1 MPFKPPA
8 LSASPDDHQDDST
21 PLLVPLEA
29 LQYNLHR
36 QLYPSHF
43 LHDTLDPPFAAF
55 MSQPPLS
62 PKTATASPPAPS
74 SDAAD
79 PPQPP
84 SNTTQASSSD
94 DGTPAHAC
102 QWTGCDKVL
111 SDPETLYNHLCNDHI
126 GRKSTGNLCLTC
138 KWKDCGTTCAKR
150 DHITSHLRVHTPL
163 KPHVC
168 EICKKPFK
176 RPQDLKK
183 HEKIHT
189 EEHHAQH
196 KHSKAITVTD
206 PAYSQRVRGDSDKP
220 RPVVP
225 SSGQSQGSAAARA
238 KSTSLPLSDSSS
250 GADFGVLPTPSPE
263 LDYGQDA
270 AAAHSRNQLYR
281 AQPPLPTWEVLPE
294 DVQGRGIPVSGSK
307 RSYDYNVDDFFTD
320 VKKRRVTP
328 AYDPLD
334 MAARL
339 SNLAYQQSLSA
350 TTHGGPGPAQSQQHL
365 FPPRSV
371 SFDIRTP
378 EELAAVNE
386 FLITLGRDVSQGN
399 SHAARQQHAQAQAQ
413 AMNHHNPVDDASFFD
428 PANLAQLGLAG
439 MPGVP
444 TAPGPGSGAGYHGD
458 SGFAP
463 LNEFSSQQMS
473 GYPSRSSHQSVQAV
487 QFGIYPSAQ
496 DIAGPAA
503 PLPYT
508 SNRQRAHRTSAT
520 EDHFAQLNNP
530 SPPFPPHQ
538 YSSGQGGYPHYLTPP
553 LDLGPS
559 ANAGASPL
567 SSHSGMSTPPSAT
580 PPHMPLSMDHHETA
594 AFDFMRSNRAPPPVV
609 QLAPAD
615 YSQKNMRTVL
625 PLKSAGPAGPS
636 TSTASAAALAGRP
649 APVEPKIGAGGVHR
663 GPPARLTASSAA
675 SSVAS
680 SSIAPS
686 QSSPLY
692 PLLTSG
698 DERLKLPPLGARFRS
713 PSPSPSPPSMGR
725 TLSRSSTASPAPS
738 PYRRSPSPI
747 STDSRTPSP
756 PRSSAPTPL
765 PPSSSSA
772 RVSYPVLPPIS
783 ALASYPSPRREHTED
798 LARRVGKIELESH
811 ARTRAVSPEERR
823 KHAALLRDLLV
834 AINTEYKR
842 RYGTPPPV
850 SREASGS
857 QMDVETEERKGTE
870 VRGLEKEMRDVEM
883 VAA

>member
-1 MPFKPPA
+1 MSPPP
-8 LSASPDDHQDDST
+8 LSLADQDDH
-21 PLLVPLEA
+21 PHLVPLEA

-36 QLYPSHF
+36 QLYPFDSLRDP
-43 LHDTLDPPFAAF
+43 LHPPFAAF

-62 PKTATASPPAPS
+62 PKNPSASPPAS
-74 SDAAD
+74 SAEVAD

-84 SNTTQASSSD
+84 SNPPQPSSSED
-94 DGTPAHAC
+94 ATPAHAC

-220 RPVVP
+220 RPIVS
-225 SSGQSQGSAAARA
+225 SSGQSQDSAAARA
-238 KSTSLPLSDSSS
+238 KSTSLPLSDGSSS
-250 GADFGVLPTPSPE
+250 KLPLYYPIAVPQPHRFRAGADFGVLPTPSPE

-270 AAAHSRNQLYR
+270 AEIHPRNQLYR
-281 AQPPLPTWEVLPE
+281 TQPPLPTWEVLSE
-294 DVQGRGIPVSGSK
+294 DAQGRSVPISGAK
-307 RSYDYNVDDFFTD
+307 RSYDYGVDDFFAD

-339 SNLAYQQSLSA
+339 STLAYQQSLSA
-350 TTHGGPGPAQSQQHL
+350 TTHGGPGPAQPQQHS

-399 SHAARQQHAQAQAQ
+399 QHAARQQHAQSMQ
-413 AMNHHNPVDDASFFD
+413 HHNAVDDASFFD

-463 LNEFSSQQMS
+463 LNEFSSQHLS
-473 GYPSRSSHQSVQAV
+473 GYPSRTSHPSVQAV
-487 QFGIYPSAQ
+487 HFGMYPSAQ

-508 SNRQRAHRTSAT
+508 SNRPRAHRASAS

-538 YSSGQGGYPHYLTPP
+538 YTSGQGGYPHYLTPP

-567 SSHSGMSTPPSAT
+567 SSHSGI
-580 PPHMPLSMDHHETA
+580 
-594 AFDFMRSNRAPPPVV
+594 
-609 QLAPAD
+609 
-615 YSQKNMRTVL
+615 
-625 PLKSAGPAGPS
+625 
-636 TSTASAAALAGRP
+636 ALATY
-649 APVEPKIGAGGVHR
+649 H
-663 GPPARLTASSAA
+663 SA
-675 SSVAS
+675 
-680 SSIAPS
+680 
-686 QSSPLY
+686 
-692 PLLTSG
+692 
-698 DERLKLPPLGARFRS
+698 
-713 PSPSPSPPSMGR
+713 
-725 TLSRSSTASPAPS
+725 
-738 PYRRSPSPI
+738 
-747 STDSRTPSP
+747 
-756 PRSSAPTPL
+756 
-765 PPSSSSA
+765 
-772 RVSYPVLPPIS
+772 
-783 ALASYPSPRREHTED
+783 RREHTED
-798 LARRVGKIELESH
+798 LARRVGKIELES
-811 ARTRAVSPEERR
+811 RTRTGAVSPEERR

-834 AINTEYKR
+834 AINTEYRR

-850 SREASGS
+850 GGARPS
-857 QMDVETEERKGTE
+857 QMQIEVDVEVEEVKGAG
-870 VRGLEKEMRDVEM
+870 VRGVEKEMRDVEM
-883 VAA
+883 VAV